1 MKITNNFDPRMVA
14 EAYLKRV
21 QKIEKDEQ
29 GNVRKADQK
38 PMRTDEIEIS
48 ARARELQLYRVR
60 LKEIPE
66 VRAELVSAIK
76 KQLER
81 GTYQLDAEKIAE
93 GIMAEHRLDKRI

>member
-38 PMRTDEIEIS
+38 FTRTDEIEIS

-81 GTYQLDAEKIAE
+81 GTYQLDAEKIAG
-93 GIMAEHRLDKRI
+93 GIVAEHRLDKRV

>member
-38 PMRTDEIEIS
+38 SMRTDEIEIS

-93 GIMAEHRLDKRI
+93 GIMAEHRLDKRV

>member
-1 MKITNNFDPRMVA
+1 MKITNNFDPRMVT

-21 QKIEKDEQ
+21 EKIEKDEQ

-38 PMRTDEIEIS
+38 STRTDEIEIS

-93 GIMAEHRLDKRI
+93 GIVAEHRLDKRV

>member
-1 MKITNNFDPRMVA
+1 VKITNNFDPRMVA

>member
-38 PMRTDEIEIS
+38 FTRTDEIEIS

-60 LKEIPE
+60 LREIPE
-66 VRAELVSAIK
+66 VRVELVSAIK
-76 KQLER
+76 KQLEQ
-81 GTYQLDAEKIAE
+81 GTYQLDAEKIAG
-93 GIMAEHRLDKRI
+93 GIVAEHRLDKRV